1 MSSLNGVTYI
11 CSAGLSSVTSAGT
24 LGPYFALTYFLPV
37 YDFRIDKTICD
48 TSAIGISSLNYTS
61 ATHSSLNGLEIIYNN
76 PEVFGQGSYNILNFN
91 SLYSRGTSG
100 SESLFTNTRQR
111 NGDNKINV
119 LNGKVLQNQVS
130 AVGFSNIA
138 PGSLSAVGTFTSLTG
153 TSVNSWNPLSGT
165 STNWDYRNLFKVTSY
180 SPNQSTS
187 GIASGNY
194 KCRIPAGTGSFKFNM
209 VAIYAT
215 RVNQYGYADPG
226 VVGSPYNPTLF
237 AIVVFDN
244 PQIKSDTTGSLN
256 AFEVNVELTFS
267 LSSSAAT
274 PIYVNTDYFTRI
286 PTSNTTSAYALNYD
300 GDVVISSSAS
310 PGSWVPRAKLT
321 ITDPEKTQVRLAHDD
336 TRFTTITTNR
346 FKPYSTYSEDAEMAV
361 LDIDTSCPD
370 DALLQLGYNCVS
382 TGIKSIAMGCYSSAT
397 GYEDSGSNN
406 FGEVNPPTNYLYT
419 SERGGYT
426 LAIGV
431 ENIAQGLLSTSLG
444 YQTSSIGYGSFAG
457 GYAAIASSEGMNT
470 TYNSLPSE
478 GLNFSYGFRTSAIA
492 ETDSSYPGGYSPSSL
507 SNWFN
512 GIVGY
517 LAGGNAA
524 FNIQTLAKG
533 NANVAFNINST
544 AYGTGNVAFGMNTSA
559 LNILTIATGLNT
571 ISDGILSQAHGQYT
585 SANAILSYVYGGLAK
600 ADTNAH
606 GSLTFGSPY
615 IYGSGSGST
624 GIYFPGYIK
633 SIWIG
638 SAEQVEPVPSTSQT
652 IDKYIQTY
660 NDGMGTFVF
669 GQGTSAYSQAL
680 QSFVAGI
687 CNKTYSQGST
697 IFGNSNEI
705 FTNSG
710 FSSVIGGKNTII
722 SSPYSSTNG
731 FFNSLTSSESSYVR
745 GISNSATNS
754 YGSFIDGVHNSTT
767 SSYKSYIIGSDNA
780 LTIADYSTAIGYRNN
795 LTNSYYANVFGDN
808 NSVSGTYVGVF
819 GNNSYVTNCVDSFAI
834 GNNIQLSAATNSLA
848 LGYGAQI
855 STNNTIQIGSCSIT
869 SANIQANNIV
879 LDAKTCTTKSNR
891 TKILLKADDIELDGF
906 TGQRQQNKYKLYVN
920 KVGRRLYAHIYKY
933 RCDEY
938 SGDIKAI
945 RFSFVYVNNQYKIS
959 VASLTNPNF
968 VDVYNNATIIKSI
981 YVNLE
986 TLDLGIVT
994 QTTDLTQF
1002 SGGSWHLLFNG
1013 LGGNLFNYVDTQ
1025 LFLFN
1030 NMIELEII
1038 NDTDP
1043 TDIASPKLD
1052 IFGYW
1057 IKNNKYEYFTSS
1069 PQIGFATI
1077 FTRTPISTD
1086 SSIGLDMGAPGGIQ
1100 RYVAGIVTTGEN
1112 VHVANFENLRFYNGN
1127 ALVTNLAPGGL
1138 LSSLYRIIPKAT
1150 GSFLI

>member
-61 ATHSSLNGLEIIYNN
+61 ATHSSLSGLEIIYNN

-91 SLYSRGTSG
+91 SLYSMGTSG
-100 SESLFTNTRQR
+100 SGPLFTNTRQR
-111 NGDNKINV
+111 NGDNKINA

-138 PGSLSAVGTFTSLTG
+138 TGSLSAVGAFTSLTG

-244 PQIKSDTTGSLN
+244 PQIKSDTAGSLN

-286 PTSNTTSAYALNYD
+286 PTSNITSAYALNYD

-361 LDIDTSCPD
+361 LDVDTSCPD
-370 DALLQLGYNCVS
+370 DALLQLGYNCVA

-470 TYNSLPSE
+470 TYNSSPSE

-767 SSYKSYIIGSDNA
+767 SSYKSYIIGSDNT

-819 GNNSYVTNCVDSFAI
+819 GNNSYITNCVDSFAI

-879 LDAKTCTTKSNR
+879 LDAKTCSTSNK
-891 TKILLKADDIELDGF
+891 TKILLKADDIELDGY
-906 TGQRQQNKYKLYVN
+906 TGNAQAYKFLMTIFRNRDDVSSPKSFGMVVKITRMRCDQYSGKTDKAILNISDSGNYSSNATLYKPGNFQQNVASN
-920 KVGRRLYAHIYKY
+920 KSIAFIMFNPITFDFYIG
-933 RCDEY
+933 EY
-938 SGDIKAI
+938 SNIDVIDGKIKDGFRMIVDATNSEQKNI
-945 RFSFVYVNNQYKIS
+945 LLAYSVNYHLFNNIVSF
-959 VASLTNPNF
+959 
-968 VDVYNNATIIKSI
+968 
-981 YVNLE
+981 
-986 TLDLGIVT
+986 GIVT
-994 QTTDLTQF
+994 QGRNTLYSNYETVYGYYKNYDEQNFVSTADLFAYASTDISNTAYIKFLDYTRYNSETIQESFTTTDSKITNGVFKITKSPTVPPSISFPRFSDLTT
-1002 SGGSWHLLFNG
+1002 
-1013 LGGNLFNYVDTQ
+1013 Y
-1025 LFLFN
+1025 
-1030 NMIELEII
+1030 
-1038 NDTDP
+1038 
-1043 TDIASPKLD
+1043 
-1052 IFGYW
+1052 
-1057 IKNNKYEYFTSS
+1057 
-1069 PQIGFATI
+1069 
-1077 FTRTPISTD
+1077 
-1086 SSIGLDMGAPGGIQ
+1086 
-1100 RYVAGIVTTGEN
+1100 
-1112 VHVANFENLRFYNGN
+1112 
-1127 ALVTNLAPGGL
+1127 
-1138 LSSLYRIIPKAT
+1138 LY
-1150 GSFLI
+1150 